1 MSSLRYTVSPTYHI
15 LGDTKWKTWDVIDQ
29 GNAGNVGSVTIA
41 ACPTRRKAEL
51 VTMALNQ
58 WDIMPQ
64 GVTA

>member
-1 MSSLRYTVSPTYHI
+1 MNADLRYTVSPTYHI
-15 LGDTKWKTWDVIDQ
+15 LGDTKWKTWDVIDSYALYQ
-29 GNAGNVGSVTIA
+29 LVA